1 MQCRDMSHNAIGRL
15 DDHAFRHQGH
25 LHDLLLSHNR
35 IDAIPEH
42 AFAGLRKLK
51 TL

>member
-1 MQCRDMSHNAIGRL
+1 MSHNEIAGL
-15 DDHAFRHQGH
+15 SDHAFRHQGH

-51 TL
+51 IL